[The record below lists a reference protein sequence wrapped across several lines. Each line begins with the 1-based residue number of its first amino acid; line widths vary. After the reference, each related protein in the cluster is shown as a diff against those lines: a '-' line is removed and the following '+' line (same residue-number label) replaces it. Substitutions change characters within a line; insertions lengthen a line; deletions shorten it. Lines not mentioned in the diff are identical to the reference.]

1 MMNTKFYL
9 YDADG
14 SDREIYLDEI
24 GEKSIGERQILWI
37 NILGRDESEIR
48 SIIEKLP
55 IENVPIQSLLETK
68 ERPKL
73 EKFEKFYRF
82 FIIGVNKDFQKI
94 PIDFLVGENFV
105 VTVQN
110 EKKDFFKEF
119 RDRKEGESQ
128 LGNLDTESF
137 VSALLDLQIVG
148 YFRAV
153 EIFEKQIDELDEKI
167 LRKEVDYEQFLK
179 QIVSLR
185 SKVSKLRRWL
195 LPHRDV
201 FYPLTRPDFFPLG
214 NKDTIDQLKSITT
227 HFENA
232 VDSIESSRETL
243 LGLFDLYA
251 TKSNKNMND
260 LIQRLTFITVLLGS
274 MGVIAGIL
282 GMNFKEDFFESPTGF
297 WWAVG
302 LMFFFSSSLM
312 IIARWRK
319 WI

>member
-1 MMNTKFYL
+1 MMETKFYL

-24 GEKSIGERQILWI
+24 DGKTFGQRKILWI
-37 NILGRDESEIR
+37 NILGRDESVIR

-55 IENVPIQSLLETK
+55 LENVPIKSILETK

-73 EKFEKFYRF
+73 EKFDKFYRL
-82 FIIGVNKDFQKI
+82 FILAVDENFQKI

-105 VTVQN
+105 VTIQN
-110 EKKDFFKEF
+110 EKSDFFQEF

-128 LGNLDTESF
+128 LGKLDTESF
-137 VSALLDLQIVG
+137 VSALLDLHIVG

-179 QIVSLR
+179 QIVTLR

-201 FYPLTRPDFFPLG
+201 FYPLTRPDFFPMG
-214 NKDTIDQLKSITT
+214 NKDTIEHIKSITT

-251 TKSNKNMND
+251 TKSSKNMND

-274 MGVIAGIL
+274 MSVIAGIL
-282 GMNFKEDFFESPTGF
+282 GMNFKEDFFESPNGF
-297 WWAVG
+297 WWAMGFMLILSFG
-302 LMFFFSSSLM
+302 LMSF
-312 IIARWRK
+312 ARWKK